1 LRGEVESYTHGKT
14 NTDGQPDPTKSGSV
28 LTYGPY
34 DTQQP
39 TTAFEE
45 VKVHYEFTAPIPFVE
60 QLERDIEVSHWGNNL
75 AIEERY
81 VLVNHAARSL
91 PFYLPY

>member
-1 LRGEVESYTHGKT
+1 M
-14 NTDGQPDPTKSGSV
+14 

-39 TTAFEE
+39 TTGFEE

-81 VLVNHAARSL
+81 VLVNHAARFLPFSL
-91 PFYLPY
+91 PY

>member
-1 LRGEVESYTHGKT
+1 M
-14 NTDGQPDPTKSGSV
+14 
-28 LTYGPY
+28 
-34 DTQQP
+34 
-39 TTAFEE
+39 AFEE